1 MSGDSN
7 KEVIGGRFY
16 RRGFL
21 QLVSDAASFHCL
33 SSVEARALP
42 GCRFAKQ
49 SILLSALAVESAAN
63 CVVAAAPLSKTK
75 QENLLGKHTFA
86 KFKDALA
93 LRGKVFDGQRDEARR
108 VAALIQVRNDLA
120 HPKVFKDSVDIQF
133 KRSNEKWLA
142 SIEMNLADSGLL
154 GIRYK
159 PMGWTSKES
168 QAVLEALNGFFEYL
182 FDGVLRCSDDHLAK
196 MFSSYVESDLGH
208 VLFVVEELPDFDETE
223 RCGVNLSAFRR
234 FARVGK
240 GEF

>member
-7 KEVIGGRFY
+7 TEVIGGKFH

-21 QLVSDAASFHCL
+21 QLVSDAVTFHCL
-33 SSVEARALP
+33 SSAEARALP

-63 CVVAAAPLSKTK
+63 CVVADAPLSKTK
-75 QENLLGKHTFA
+75 RKDLLGMHTFA

-93 LRGKVFDGQRDEARR
+93 PRGKFFDRERDEAKR

-133 KRSNEKWLA
+133 KRSNEKWIA
-142 SIEMNLADSGLL
+142 EVEMALADSGLL
-154 GIRYK
+154 GIRHK

-168 QAVLEALNGFFEYL
+168 HTVLEALNDFFAYL
-182 FDGVLRCSDDHLAK
+182 FDSVLRYSDGDLAK

-208 VLFVVEELPDFDETE
+208 VMFVVEELPDFDEAE
-223 RCGVNLSAFRR
+223 RCGVNLTAFRR
-234 FARVGK
+234 FARVGE